1 MAAKDYTGQLCG
13 CWKVIER
20 DFHPTSKSHET
31 FWIAECQN
39 CGNIASVRKTDLDKK
54 PVSCNECKGDFSSI
68 AERKKYD
75 IKPGDVFGY
84 LTALDKPHSAQKL
97 GLTDKLKTN
106 EPYVRCK
113 CKCGKELYVRKS
125 HLLGLYRH
133 SRTIS
138 CGCASMSSGELK
150 IQTILEDAKIPYVYN
165 YVIPEFSKSS
175 PFDFAILDEYDNI
188 IRLIEFDG
196 EQHYKPVQRFGG
208 EEDFIKQQQYDAN
221 KNKYCE
227 EHHIDLKRIPYW
239 DFDKLTVDYLLS

>member
-1 MAAKDYTGQLCG
+1 
-13 CWKVIER
+13 
-20 DFHPTSKSHET
+20 
-31 FWIAECQN
+31 
-39 CGNIASVRKTDLDKK
+39 
-54 PVSCNECKGDFSSI
+54 
-68 AERKKYD
+68 
-75 IKPGDVFGY
+75 
-84 LTALDKPHSAQKL
+84 
-97 GLTDKLKTN
+97 
-106 EPYVRCK
+106 
-113 CKCGKELYVRKS
+113 
-125 HLLGLYRH
+125 
-133 SRTIS
+133 
-138 CGCASMSSGELK
+138 MSSGELK